1 MALSQS
7 RRESSLYFFVFF
19 QIRNGV
25 GNSALEGGGGNP
37 PQSCV
42 DSAVGEDA
50 GDKPVVPYP
59 CHEQG
64 GNQVKNRERRGSC
77 YVFK

>member
-1 MALSQS
+1 
-7 RRESSLYFFVFF
+7 
-19 QIRNGV
+19 
-25 GNSALEGGGGNP
+25 LEGGGGNP

-64 GNQVKNRERRGSC
+64 GNQVKNREREGGGGIVMSLSILRFGLL
-77 YVFK
+77 